1 MADTAD
7 VAYKLT
13 HRAAGQQLYFLFLN
27 VGIQC
32 VDGVLELLYCIHNV
46 IYIVCLFVFYR
57 KPQEPHGGCGES
69 VLIMWFDMLM
79 IV

>member
-27 VGIQC
+27 IDIQC
-32 VDGVLELLYCIHNV
+32 VDGVLKLFCCVH
-46 IYIVCLFVFYR
+46 IYIYILV
-57 KPQEPHGGCGES
+57 
-69 VLIMWFDMLM
+69 
-79 IV
+79 